1 MKIKQGL
8 KKIFIQKWYIFCRRY
23 GHSID
28 ECRQKQQEKSNRPS
42 KYKERNKF
50 FYQEMKKDQSLPNEN
65 NRSNNTSENQEN
77 HSQLAIII
85 ADHNTLQL
93 IFFAEEYQID
103 EIPKF

>member
-1 MKIKQGL
+1 
-8 KKIFIQKWYIFCRRY
+8 
-23 GHSID
+23 
-28 ECRQKQQEKSNRPS
+28 
-42 KYKERNKF
+42 
-50 FYQEMKKDQSLPNEN
+50 MKKDQNLPNEN

-93 IFFAEEYQID
+93 IFFAEKYQID